1 MLSRRR
7 RPIRRRRKEATVGFA
22 RRGFALFA
30 AAALLLSAA
39 QATAQSRGGGSRG
52 GQRAQN
58 SPDRSSQQNRIDRL
72 EQLIEELRED
82 LNLAPEQQNAWESYT
97 GKLRGLASDMSR
109 ENARAKEIAQMDVL
123 RRIDHAVDVAGER
136 MAAMEEIAAAAK
148 KLYAVLTPQQQ
159 SIANPRLAT
168 IIPAQGDAGAT
179 VAPPPGGK

>member
-1 MLSRRR
+1 MLSR

-39 QATAQSRGGGSRG
+39 QATAQSRGGSRG
-52 GQRAQN
+52 GQRAQG
-58 SPDRSSQQNRIDRL
+58 SSDRSQQNRIDRL
-72 EQLIEELRED
+72 EELIEELRED
-82 LNLAPEQQNAWESYT
+82 LKLAPEQQGAWEAYA

-123 RRIDHAVDVAGER
+123 KRIDHAVDVAGER
-136 MAAMEEIAAAAK
+136 MTAIEEIADAAK
-148 KLYAVLTPQQQ
+148 KLYAVLTPEQQ

-168 IIPAQGDAGAT
+168 IIPAPGDAGAT
-179 VAPPPGGK
+179 VTTPPGVK